1 MTIATVLLVITGL
14 ASGLTALLRTSD
26 GTPDSTADGPRRP
39 APKGAVQIDLARDV
53 ADYTGRFGPGRGYLP
68 PGRADREDI
77 AAAIGQLLDG
87 HRAQAEQR
95 LSQRDFTVRTVFDRP
110 SGHRYAE
117 VADRTDSGV
126 APRGWGRVYLD
137 LDHRPTWSV
146 QVPHPGFDLGTEQ
159 LGVRVLRG
167 SPGGILVIA
176 GAHRKAGAGNS
187 ADVAHRRD
195 TVFHAICA
203 ELARRGM
210 PGIQLHGF
218 AASAA
223 PDYDVVASTGAG
235 SAGRQDGRDLA
246 DALRQHGFR
255 VCRAWAR
262 SCPLEGLTN
271 VQGQVADA
279 DHVPFLHVEFAPTV
293 RAGGPPAERAAAA
306 IAAITGRWA
315 GKPEPTESPEPV
327 TH

>member
-1 MTIATVLLVITGL
+1 MRAQRSRIITIATLLLVITGL
-14 ASGLTALLRTSD
+14 AGVLTILLRSS
-26 GTPDSTADGPRRP
+26 GGPAHAPGRP
-39 APKGAVQIDLARDV
+39 APKQAQQIDLAHEV
-53 ADYTGRFGPGRGYLP
+53 ADYTSRFGPGHGYVQ
-68 PGRADREDI
+68 PGPADREDI
-77 AAAIGQLLDG
+77 AAAVGLLLDG
-87 HRAQAEQR
+87 HRDQAERR
-95 LSQRDFTVRTVFDRP
+95 LAQRDFTVRTVVDRP
-110 SGHRYAE
+110 SGRRFVE
-117 VADRTDSGV
+117 VADRTDPAA

-137 LDHRPTWSV
+137 LDHRPSWSV

-159 LGVRVLRG
+159 VGVRVLRG
-167 SPGGILVIA
+167 RPGGVLVIA
-176 GAHRKAGAGNS
+176 GAHRKAGIGNS
-187 ADVAHRRD
+187 ADVAHRTD

-223 PDYDVVASTGAG
+223 PGYDVIASTGAG

-246 DALRQHGFR
+246 DALRGHGFR

-279 DHVPFLHVEFAPTV
+279 DHVPFLHVEFSPGV

-306 IAAITGRWA
+306 IAEITRRWA
-315 GKPEPTESPEPV
+315 GRPV
-327 TH
+327 RQ

>member
-1 MTIATVLLVITGL
+1 MRAHRSRFITIATLLLVVAGL
-14 ASGLTALLRTSD
+14 AAGLTVLLRTPGGAAHD
-26 GTPDSTADGPRRP
+26 GRGP
-39 APKGAVQIDLARDV
+39 APKGAEQIDLAREV
-53 ADYTGRFGPGRGYLP
+53 ADYTSRFAPGRGYLP

-77 AAAIGQLLDG
+77 AAAIGLLLDG

-95 LSQRDFTVRTVFDRP
+95 LSQRDFTVRTVVDRP
-110 SGHRYAE
+110 SGHRYTE
-117 VADRTDSGV
+117 VADRTDS
-126 APRGWGRVYLD
+126 AATPRGWGRVYLD
-137 LDHRPTWSV
+137 LDHRPSWSV

-176 GAHRKAGAGNS
+176 GAHRKAGVGNA
-187 ADVAHRRD
+187 ADVAHRED

-210 PGIQLHGF
+210 PGIQVHGF
-218 AASAA
+218 AASAV
-223 PDYDVVASTGAG
+223 PGYDVVASTGAG
-235 SAGRQDGRDLA
+235 SAGRSDGRELA
-246 DALRQHGFR
+246 DALRGHGFR
-255 VCRAWAR
+255 VCRAWVR

-279 DHVPFLHVEFAPTV
+279 DHVPFLHVEFSPGV

-315 GKPEPTESPEPV
+315 ATPATPV